1 MGRDGRQTELGGE
14 KGTELEG
21 TNNLPPKLRHQGRG
35 EEGGGARRRGDGSD
49 WLVEGEGLFGENG
62 GGRMPPPAA
71 PFIRP
76 KICGSAAG
84 LWALGETGRLIND
97 FLTPRAR
104 TGAATAVI
112 IPAFGVRLCGGSFGM
127 AQRRRRP
134 LRRGI
139 SEGVV
144 IRVLGGV

>member
-1 MGRDGRQTELGGE
+1 LGKTEVGGCLRRPLLLYGRR
-14 KGTELEG
+14 
-21 TNNLPPKLRHQGRG
+21 
-35 EEGGGARRRGDGSD
+35 
-49 WLVEGEGLFGENG
+49 
-62 GGRMPPPAA
+62 
-71 PFIRP
+71 
-76 KICGSAAG
+76 SAALRLASG
-84 LWALGETGRLIND
+84 ALGETGRLIND